1 MEDKKTEFKM
11 EKTPPKLK
19 LGEVFEVE
27 GKLYAIQKP
36 ATASEETRLNDG
48 REIFEFFYM
57 NEE

>member
-1 MEDKKTEFKM
+1 MEVKKTEFKL

-27 GKLYAIQKP
+27 GKLYAIQVP
-36 ATASEETRLNDG
+36 QTASEETRLNGG

-57 NEE
+57 QE